1 MPDGDDGLAR
11 LALSTGQIGEPAAM
25 GSMSLPMEQTRGFAP
40 VLQNRSFRS
49 LWGAQVFSQTAQHA
63 VNFVLI
69 VLVERLVGTSIH
81 QGLIILAFTVPAIIF
96 APISGVVIDRWPK
109 KWVLASSNVLRAVAS
124 LGYLLVL
131 SSASEPPSG
140 WTLLAIYGIAFF
152 SSTIG
157 QFFNPAEAA
166 TIPLL
171 VGKDLLIPANSLFTL
186 TLALSQVIGLI
197 ILGPLTVKLIGVKA
211 AFVVVAGMYLLASLL
226 VSRLPRDEPIR
237 SPRTAKSG
245 WQRIRA
251 ELREGALFVARRP
264 NVLVPMMH
272 LTLIASL
279 VMVMAMLAP
288 GIASRVLN
296 LAPEDAIVVFAPA
309 GVGMLLAAVL
319 LGRWGARLDK
329 DRLAKLGLVAM
340 ASGFAGLGWLAWRF
354 QLSHLHL
361 ALDRSV
367 MSLPPA
373 GAALILA
380 TVMLSLYL
388 GFAMSGV
395 NIISQSALQERSPDR
410 LRGRVFAVQFM
421 LNNLVGIPPM
431 LAIGGLADLI
441 GIPPILVGVGIVIM
455 GVYAATVMIQR
466 RGHLDPGGEVS
477 VPEADPGSRVST
489 DGREKPGADPK
500 PASIPPRSPG
510 QPASATPGS
519 KVD

>member
-1 MPDGDDGLAR
+1 MSIVESPEM
-11 LALSTGQIGEPAAM
+11 S
-25 GSMSLPMEQTRGFAP
+25 SVSLPVEQTKGFAP

-69 VLVERLVGTSIH
+69 VLIERLVGTSIH

-96 APISGVVIDRWPK
+96 APVSGVIIDRWPK
-109 KWVLASSNVLRAVAS
+109 KWILAGSNVLRAVAS
-124 LGYLLVL
+124 LGYLLVI
-131 SSASEPPSG
+131 SSAGDPPSS

-197 ILGPLTVKLIGVKA
+197 ILGPLTVKLIGINA
-211 AFVVVAGMYLLASLL
+211 AFVMVAGMYLIASLL
-226 VSRLPRDEPIR
+226 VSRLPRDEPMR
-237 SPRTAKSG
+237 SQQTAKSG
-245 WQRIRA
+245 WKRIGA
-251 ELREGALFVARRP
+251 ELREGALFVVRRP
-264 NVLVPMMH
+264 NILVPMMH

-279 VMVMAMLAP
+279 VMIMAMLAP

-319 LGRWGARLDK
+319 LGRWGGRFAK
-329 DRLAKLGLVAM
+329 DRLAKLGLLAM

-373 GAALILA
+373 GAALIVA
-380 TVMLSLYL
+380 TIMLSLYL
-388 GFAMSGV
+388 GFSMAGV

-431 LAIGGLADLI
+431 LAIGGLADLV
-441 GIPPILVGVGIVIM
+441 GIPPILVGVGLIIM
-455 GVYAATVMIQR
+455 GVYAATITIER
-466 RGHLDPGGEVS
+466 RAHPLPGIELSRLVDDPE
-477 VPEADPGSRVST
+477 PRPAA
-489 DGREKPGADPK
+489 DGRKESDSDPK
-500 PASIPPRSPG
+500 PPAIPPRSPG
-510 QPASATPGS
+510 HPASAAPGGQ
-519 KVD
+519 VD

>member
-1 MPDGDDGLAR
+1 M
-11 LALSTGQIGEPAAM
+11 S
-25 GSMSLPMEQTRGFAP
+25 SVSLPVEQTKGFAP

-69 VLVERLVGTSIH
+69 VLIERLVGTSIH

-96 APISGVVIDRWPK
+96 APVSGVIIDRWPK
-109 KWVLASSNVLRAVAS
+109 KWILAGSNVFRAGAS
-124 LGYLLVL
+124 LGYLLVI
-131 SSASEPPSG
+131 SSAGDPPSG
-140 WTLLAIYGIAFF
+140 WTLLAIYAIAFF

-171 VGKDLLIPANSLFTL
+171 VGRDLLIPANSLFTL

-197 ILGPLTVKLIGVKA
+197 ILGPLTVKLIGVNA
-211 AFVVVAGMYLLASLL
+211 AFVMVAGMYLIASLL
-226 VSRLPRDEPIR
+226 VGRLPRDEPMR
-237 SPRTAKSG
+237 SHQTAKSG

-251 ELREGALFVARRP
+251 DLREGALFVVSRP
-264 NVLVPMMH
+264 NILVPMMH

-279 VMVMAMLAP
+279 VMIMAMLAP

-309 GVGMLLAAVL
+309 GVGMLAAALL
-319 LGRWGARLDK
+319 LGRWGGRFAK
-329 DRLAKLGLVAM
+329 DRLAKLGLMAM
-340 ASGFAGLGWLAWRF
+340 ASGFVGLGWLAWRF

-380 TVMLSLYL
+380 TIMLSLYL
-388 GFAMSGV
+388 GFSMAGV

-431 LAIGGLADLI
+431 LAIGGLADLV
-441 GIPPILVGVGIVIM
+441 GIPPILVGVGFIIV
-455 GVYAATVMIQR
+455 GVYAATVAIER
-466 RGHLDPGGEVS
+466 RTQPDLSANPGRV
-477 VPEADPGSRVST
+477 ADDPGSRPAT
-489 DGREKPGADPK
+489 DGRMEPDSDPK
-500 PASIPPRSPG
+500 PPAIPPRSPG
-510 QPASATPGS
+510 HPASATPGGQ
-519 KVD
+519 VD